1 MNIEI
6 DIERMNDDELEMLLN
21 FLYREGEMRK
31 ADIVDKRRMFCE
43 DVIDHQK
50 WEQLK
55 SEY

>member
-6 DIERMNDDELEMLLN
+6 DIERMNDDELGMLLN

-43 DVIDHQK
+43 DIINLEK
-50 WEQLK
+50 WEQIK